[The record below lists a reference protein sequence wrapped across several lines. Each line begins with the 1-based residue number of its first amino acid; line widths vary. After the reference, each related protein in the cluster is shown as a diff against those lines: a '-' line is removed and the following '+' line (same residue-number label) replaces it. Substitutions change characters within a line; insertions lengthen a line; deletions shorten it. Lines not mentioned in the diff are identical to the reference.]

1 MRLKDRTTHLMLMLP
16 VGMVEEIEEYKE
28 DHRIRTNHE
37 AVRALIKKGL
47 EDSQD

>member
-1 MRLKDRTTHLMLMLP
+1 
-16 VGMVEEIEEYKE
+16 MVQEIDDYQE
-28 DHRIRTNHE
+28 DNRIRTNHE